1 MSSRVHTV
9 DTAATE
15 IKTCYLKK
23 DNKNIKQP
31 KTQNPSPQK
40 KKATSLVTVPNL
52 QFDYKKYF

>member
-23 DNKNIKQP
+23 RQQEYQTTKNP
-31 KTQNPSPQK
+31 KPITTK